1 MNSGRERQTELPTKV
16 SKRRFKCHKKLEEL
30 VTELNEEYGLIVGE
44 ILVTKKGQSSGCKI
58 TYELLYLLKS
68 SNFEKPNSRDI

>member
-44 ILVTKKGQSSGCKI
+44 ILVTKKGQRS
-58 TYELLYLLKS
+58 E
-68 SNFEKPNSRDI
+68 